1 MTLVASPIHALVAL
15 RQAGALTDLD
25 ARGRIE
31 RWALGILHAD
41 PVAGGTVIRDY
52 WEGAL
57 DAGATETTP
66 VWSLLQE
73 DQTGPAVFDAVEAL
87 LAARPAMADGPLQL
101 MLVAAARSLSR
112 AHLAVLATAALA
124 RKDLSPRGRT
134 LWEVLRFAIEG
145 EAARDALDGHAPA
158 DLRAILD
165 HHFGTGLPDSLP
177 VESEAERASRA
188 AAIIRT
194 LGPGST
200 PEEAGPA
207 KGRVM
212 RPVRASDTVL
222 QALQAIQ
229 RCPDPAAAVFI
240 QECLDDP
247 SLAAWYP
254 RLHHA
259 KAAQAV
265 VLTDETYH
273 APTLDAVLSL
283 LAGGPPVNACDLR
296 AIIVDELERLA
307 RSLVQDAEMPWQ
319 DYWNT
324 NKQGPTAPKS
334 ENEARNTT
342 LTKLKAALNRY
353 KIVVLPEVQRKH
365 GTRVDIYVATALGC
379 NLPIEAKRHYH
390 KDLWTAAATQ
400 LQGYTSS
407 EGATGVGILLVF
419 WFGADWAATPT
430 RSDKAKPQTVESLKE
445 LLVSDL
451 SEDLRRRTDV
461 IILNVSRPG
470 GGESYL
476 AYKKRT
482 KPSEETAEATT
493 AGDAAE
499 VAATT
504 EAAAADAKPVGRAR
518 KGGSNTKNAEQ

>member
-1 MTLVASPIHALVAL
+1 MTLVASQIHALVAL

-25 ARGRIE
+25 ARRRIE

-52 WEGAL
+52 WDGAL
-57 DAGATETTP
+57 DAGATDTTP

-73 DQTGPAVFDAVEAL
+73 DQTGPAVFNAVEAL

-112 AHLAVLATAALA
+112 MRLAALATAALA
-124 RKDLSPRGRT
+124 RKDLSPRARA

-145 EAARDALDGHAPA
+145 DAARDALDGHAPA
-158 DLRAILD
+158 DLRAILE
-165 HHFGTGLPDSLP
+165 HHFGTGLLDNLP

-200 PEEAGPA
+200 PTVIGPS
-207 KGRVM
+207 KGRVT
-212 RPVRASDTVL
+212 RPARASDTVNR
-222 QALQAIQ
+222 ALQAIQ
-229 RCPDPAAAVFI
+229 SCPDPAAAVFI

-247 SLAAWYP
+247 SLAAWHP

-259 KAAQAV
+259 QAAQAT
-265 VLTDETYH
+265 VLTDETH
-273 APTLDAVLSL
+273 QVPTLDAVLSL
-283 LAGGPPVNACDLR
+283 LAGGPPVNASDLR
-296 AIIVDELERLA
+296 AIIVDELERLG

-324 NKQGPTAPKS
+324 NKKGPTVPKS

-342 LTKLKAALNRY
+342 LTKLKTALGRY
-353 KIVVLPEVQRKH
+353 QITVLPEAQRKH
-365 GTRVDIYVATALGC
+365 GTRVDIYVATAIGR

-390 KDLWTAAATQ
+390 KNLWTAAATQ

-430 RSDKAKPQTVESLKE
+430 RSDKAKPKTLEALKE

-451 SEDLRRRTDV
+451 SENLKQRTDI
-461 IILNVSRPG
+461 IILDVARPD
-470 GGESYL
+470 GGESY
-476 AYKKRT
+476 ADYKKRT
-482 KPSEETAEATT
+482 KSSEETAKATT

-499 VAATT
+499 AATMT
-504 EAAAADAKPVGRAR
+504 KAPAANPKSAGRAR
-518 KGGSNTKNAEQ
+518 KGGSNARNPEP